1 MIPIDTIVVPQGAE
15 YQAVCQGLKKARV
28 DRLQVIS
35 IPIGT
40 TKIEQTLANYS
51 DELNNAQNIL
61 IMGMCG
67 SLSRQYTVG
76 NTVVYQNC
84 LNMAGEQVSLKSE
97 LTTSIQQKLSVEL
110 VRGIT
115 CDRIICLASEK
126 LKLSQVYPVSV
137 VDMEGVGYIKQLQ
150 HQKKS
155 VAMVRVISD
164 NLRGDIPNLGVA
176 IDANGNLKT
185 LPMAIAFVRQPA
197 AAIRLISGSL
207 TALKTLRNTTQ
218 QLFSV

>member
-150 HQKKS
+150 QQKKS
-155 VAMVRVISD
+155 VAMVRVIRD